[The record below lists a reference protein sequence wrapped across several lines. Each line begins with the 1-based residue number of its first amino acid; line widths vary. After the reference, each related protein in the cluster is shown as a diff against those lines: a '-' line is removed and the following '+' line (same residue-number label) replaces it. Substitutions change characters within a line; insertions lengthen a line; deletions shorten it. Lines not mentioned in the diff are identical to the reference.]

1 MKEFFSIFK
10 NSLTRKCMALLM
22 SLLVVGAASA
32 QTRVTGTVTD
42 ESGHPL
48 MGVTVIVVG
57 TNTGAITNLQGQYSI
72 AAKPGNTL
80 EFQYLG
86 MVSERKTVGGGI
98 TSIDVSL
105 KEDSARVDE
114 VVVVGYGTM
123 KRASITGAVS
133 QIDGKELL
141 KAPMGNVT
149 NMLGGRVAGVVALQQ
164 SGQPGSDGASILV
177 RGSGAKYIVDGVAR
191 DFSQIDPNDIESVSV
206 LKDASSAA
214 IYGMDASAVIIV
226 TTKRGKAAPAKISY
240 TGTFGLSQNA
250 VMLEMLDGPGYA
262 YWYNKAREM
271 DGDTPIFTQRQIDM
285 MLNGDMKRLSVRGT
299 TSRTT
304 SM

>member
-86 MVSERKTVGGGI
+86 MVSERKTVGELPPLMFLSRK
-98 TSIDVSL
+98 TLPESMKSL
-105 KEDSARVDE
+105 S
-114 VVVVGYGTM
+114 
-123 KRASITGAVS
+123 S
-133 QIDGKELL
+133 
-141 KAPMGNVT
+141 VT
-149 NMLGGRVAGVVALQQ
+149 
-164 SGQPGSDGASILV
+164 V
-177 RGSGAKYIVDGVAR
+177 R
-191 DFSQIDPNDIESVSV
+191 
-206 LKDASSAA
+206 
-214 IYGMDASAVIIV
+214 
-226 TTKRGKAAPAKISY
+226 
-240 TGTFGLSQNA
+240 
-250 VMLEMLDGPGYA
+250 
-262 YWYNKAREM
+262 
-271 DGDTPIFTQRQIDM
+271 
-285 MLNGDMKRLSVRGT
+285 
-299 TSRTT
+299 
-304 SM
+304 

>member
-86 MVSERKTVGGGI
+86 MVSERKTVVVQFVIVCLLCPEWGGELPPLMFLSRK
-98 TSIDVSL
+98 TLPESMKSL
-105 KEDSARVDE
+105 S
-114 VVVVGYGTM
+114 
-123 KRASITGAVS
+123 S
-133 QIDGKELL
+133 
-141 KAPMGNVT
+141 VT
-149 NMLGGRVAGVVALQQ
+149 
-164 SGQPGSDGASILV
+164 V
-177 RGSGAKYIVDGVAR
+177 R
-191 DFSQIDPNDIESVSV
+191 
-206 LKDASSAA
+206 
-214 IYGMDASAVIIV
+214 
-226 TTKRGKAAPAKISY
+226 
-240 TGTFGLSQNA
+240 
-250 VMLEMLDGPGYA
+250 
-262 YWYNKAREM
+262 
-271 DGDTPIFTQRQIDM
+271 
-285 MLNGDMKRLSVRGT
+285 
-299 TSRTT
+299 
-304 SM
+304 

>member
-98 TSIDVSL
+98 TSIDV
-105 KEDSARVDE
+105 
-114 VVVVGYGTM
+114 
-123 KRASITGAVS
+123 
-133 QIDGKELL
+133 
-141 KAPMGNVT
+141 
-149 NMLGGRVAGVVALQQ
+149 
-164 SGQPGSDGASILV
+164 
-177 RGSGAKYIVDGVAR
+177 
-191 DFSQIDPNDIESVSV
+191 FSQ
-206 LKDASSAA
+206 
-214 IYGMDASAVIIV
+214 G
-226 TTKRGKAAPAKISY
+226 
-240 TGTFGLSQNA
+240 
-250 VMLEMLDGPGYA
+250 
-262 YWYNKAREM
+262 
-271 DGDTPIFTQRQIDM
+271 
-285 MLNGDMKRLSVRGT
+285 RLCQ
-299 TSRTT
+299 SR
-304 SM
+304 

>member
-1 MKEFFSIFK
+1 MK
-10 NSLTRKCMALLM
+10 SLSSLRYDETR
-22 SLLVVGAASA
+22 
-32 QTRVTGTVTD
+32 
-42 ESGHPL
+42 EH
-48 MGVTVIVVG
+48 
-57 TNTGAITNLQGQYSI
+57 Y
-72 AAKPGNTL
+72 
-80 EFQYLG
+80 
-86 MVSERKTVGGGI
+86 
-98 TSIDVSL
+98 
-105 KEDSARVDE
+105 
-114 VVVVGYGTM
+114 
-123 KRASITGAVS
+123 GAVS

-149 NMLGGRVAGVVALQQ
+149 NMLGRACRRRGGLAAVGTAR
-164 SGQPGSDGASILV
+164 SDGASILV

-271 DGDTPIFTQRQIDM
+271 DGDTPIFTPAPDRHDAQRRSER
-285 MLNGDMKRLSVRGT
+285 RLGQYELV
-299 TSRTT
+299 
-304 SM
+304 